1 MSHRPS
7 SKEKKEFHSF
17 VLYLKKIHPSWK
29 VKDITTFLLQSEN
42 PPCDTTTNPLRIK
55 VWRILKRNQVND
67 LPRSGAPRTTTKI
80 KYIQTVKE
88 AIRLKK
94 NASIRNVIAKLQKQG
109 YKTSKSSVWRVK
121 TLLKLKWWERKT
133 VQKLTTNQKIQRDII
148 AKRLRKK
155 YGIKKGNK
163 LYEWIHV
170 LNTDFSG
177 TFTLTPQCNQH
188 NQSWG

>member
-1 MSHRPS
+1 MSYRPS
-7 SKEKKEFHSF
+7 SKEKKEFRSF
-17 VLYLKKIHPSWK
+17 VLYLKKIHSSWK

-67 LPRSGAPRTTTKI
+67 LPRSGAPSTTTTI
-80 KYIQTVKE
+80 KYIQT
-88 AIRLKK
+88 
-94 NASIRNVIAKLQKQG
+94 LQKQG
-109 YKTSKSSVWRVK
+109 YKASKSSVWRVK
-121 TLLKLKWWERKT
+121 NLLKLKWWERKT
-133 VQKLTTNQKIQRDII
+133 VQKLTTNQKIQRVII